1 MRRTFLTLICLLIV
15 GVGTATAGPLN
26 ITGISGIWTNPTGGL
41 NLAGVGTSDVTWGDG
56 IAPDSGYSFVGGANI
71 LSVPVGSAISLG
83 TFTHHNEVIPN
94 GSAITAI
101 DFLLSFGTNGAPPT
115 VSATFN
121 FDHNETPNNTGTS
134 PADDDIVTITTA
146 VVNAMIVQG
155 SDTYFFN
162 LLGFSNDG
170 GASFSNVFSSP
181 EGGSNSA
188 TLYGTVTTN
197 RVPEPSS
204 LLLLGTGL
212 IGIGMKQWRQ
222 RKVRA

>member
-134 PADDDIVTITTA
+134 ADDDIVTITTP
-146 VVNAMIVQG
+146 VVNALIVQG

-162 LLGFSNDG
+162 LLGFSNNG
-170 GASFSNVFSSP
+170 GTSFSNVFSSP